1 MQLYEEGLID
11 SSFGGGFDTVDGCAM
26 LTCGGDSDD
35 PQAVREAILARAA
48 KLAHEGIEEAD
59 FLRMKRS
66 AMGRRIRDLDSFD
79 ATCFRLCAY
88 RMSDFDYFRFP
99 ELYNCIEREEI
110 RQFLEQVMEPA
121 GCSLSVIYPL
131 KEEKYESC

>member
-1 MQLYEEGLID
+1 MQLYEQGLID

-26 LTCGGDSDD
+26 LSCGGDSEN
-35 PQAVREAILARAA
+35 PVAVRDAILAQGQ
-48 KLAHEGIEEAD
+48 KLAQIGIDEDA

-88 RMSDFDYFRFP
+88 RMTEFDYFRFP
-99 ELYNCIEREEI
+99 ELYDSINREEI
-110 RQFLEQVMEPA
+110 REFLAQVVQPA